1 MDIRRLSLFA
11 RVYETGSLTEAA
23 RDEFVSRQA
32 VSRAISQLE
41 GELGPLFTRMPR
53 GVRPTD
59 LACAI
64 YPHAKQ
70 AVEACAAIEGE
81 ALRFARGAAGAL
93 RLAVEANA
101 ALTLPLDLM
110 AAYRRARPGVELH
123 VVSLPGGMVLDQ
135 LREGRVDA
143 VVAGPAPDADLA
155 FAPIFSSTLSV
166 VFSAKAFGDLSEGD
180 GGTGASGSGAGS
192 PDGGVGAQG
201 GGVGSPAGT
210 AGVRDG
216 GTGASGGALVLGPEA
231 LAGRTIFGVAPDNYV
246 ERLLVPYLAERGIDA
261 RVVFDVTDTMLATS
275 EMEVGAGGVI
285 VEDGGAGR
293 RFGDARYVHVRLVG
307 EDAPRWQV
315 GVVYRQGV
323 PCAPVARD
331 FAAFAQGQVDAA
343 EGGNDGGWGGC

>member
-64 YPHAKQ
+64 YPRAKQ

-101 ALTLPLDLM
+101 ALTLPLDLT

-123 VVSLPGGMVLDQ
+123 VVSLPGGMALDQ

-166 VFSAKAFGDLSEGD
+166 VFSAKAFGDLSEGG
-180 GGTGASGSGAGS
+180 GGT
-192 PDGGVGAQG
+192 
-201 GGVGSPAGT
+201 GSPAGA
-210 AGVRDG
+210 AGGVGMQAGAAGAQGSTVG
-216 GTGASGGALVLGPEA
+216 GAGASGGALVLGPEA

-315 GVVYRQGV
+315 GVVYRQGA

-343 EGGNDGGWGGC
+343 EGGSDGGWGGR

>member
-101 ALTLPLDLM
+101 ALTLPLDLT

-123 VVSLPGGMVLDQ
+123 VVSLPGGMALDQ

-166 VFSAKAFGDLSEGD
+166 VFSAKAFGGLSEG
-180 GGTGASGSGAGS
+180 GNGETGTS
-192 PDGGVGAQG
+192 G
-201 GGVGSPAGT
+201 GGVDARGGGEGSPGGT
-210 AGVRDG
+210 AGARDG
-216 GTGASGGALVLGPEA
+216 GTGVQGGGAAGGALVLGPEA

-315 GVVYRQGV
+315 GVVYRQGA
-323 PCAPVARD
+323 PCAPVACD

-343 EGGNDGGWGGC
+343 EGGGDGRRGGR

>member
-101 ALTLPLDLM
+101 ALTLPLDLT

-123 VVSLPGGMVLDQ
+123 VVSLPGGMALDQ

-166 VFSAKAFGDLSEGD
+166 VFSAKAFGDLSEG
-180 GGTGASGSGAGS
+180 GNGGAGS
-192 PDGGVGAQG
+192 PAGAAGGVGMQAGAAGAQG
-201 GGVGSPAGT
+201 STVGG
-210 AGVRDG
+210 AGV
-216 GTGASGGALVLGPEA
+216 SGGALVLGPEA

-246 ERLLVPYLAERGIDA
+246 ERLLVPYLVERGIDA

-315 GVVYRQGV
+315 GVVYRQGA

-343 EGGNDGGWGGC
+343 EGGSDGRRGGR

>member
-101 ALTLPLDLM
+101 ALTLPLDLT

-123 VVSLPGGMVLDQ
+123 VVSLPGGMALDQ

-166 VFSAKAFGDLSEGD
+166 VFSAKAFGDLSEG
-180 GGTGASGSGAGS
+180 G
-192 PDGGVGAQG
+192 
-201 GGVGSPAGT
+201 
-210 AGVRDG
+210 G

-315 GVVYRQGV
+315 GVVYRQGA

-343 EGGNDGGWGGC
+343 EGGSDGGWGGR

>member
-101 ALTLPLDLM
+101 ALTLPLDLT

-123 VVSLPGGMVLDQ
+123 VVSLPGGMALDQ

-180 GGTGASGSGAGS
+180 GGTGASGSGAG
-192 PDGGVGAQG
+192 A
-201 GGVGSPAGT
+201 
-210 AGVRDG
+210 R
-216 GTGASGGALVLGPEA
+216 GGALVLGPEA

-315 GVVYRQGV
+315 GVVYRQGA

-343 EGGNDGGWGGC
+343 EGGSDGGWGGR

>member
-1 MDIRRLSLFA
+1 
-11 RVYETGSLTEAA
+11 
-23 RDEFVSRQA
+23 
-32 VSRAISQLE
+32 
-41 GELGPLFTRMPR
+41 MPR

-64 YPHAKQ
+64 YPRAKQ

-101 ALTLPLDLM
+101 ALTLPLDLT

-123 VVSLPGGMVLDQ
+123 VVSLPGGMALDQ

-166 VFSAKAFGDLSEGD
+166 VFSAKAFGDLSEG
-180 GGTGASGSGAGS
+180 G
-192 PDGGVGAQG
+192 
-201 GGVGSPAGT
+201 
-210 AGVRDG
+210 G

-246 ERLLVPYLAERGIDA
+246 ERLLVPYLVERGIDA

-315 GVVYRQGV
+315 GVVYRQGA

-343 EGGNDGGWGGC
+343 EGGSDGRRGGR

>member
-101 ALTLPLDLM
+101 ALTLPLDLT

-166 VFSAKAFGDLSEGD
+166 VFSAKAFGDLSEGG

-315 GVVYRQGV
+315 GVVYRQGA

-343 EGGNDGGWGGC
+343 EGGSDGGWGGR

>member
-101 ALTLPLDLM
+101 ALTLPLDLT

-123 VVSLPGGMVLDQ
+123 VVSLPGGMALDQ

-180 GGTGASGSGAGS
+180 GGTGASGSGAG
-192 PDGGVGAQG
+192 A
-201 GGVGSPAGT
+201 
-210 AGVRDG
+210 R
-216 GTGASGGALVLGPEA
+216 GGALVLGPEA

-315 GVVYRQGV
+315 GVVYRQGA

-343 EGGNDGGWGGC
+343 EGGSDGGRGGR

>member
-64 YPHAKQ
+64 YPHVKQ

-81 ALRFARGAAGAL
+81 ALRFARGAAGAP

-101 ALTLPLDLM
+101 ALTLPLDLT

-123 VVSLPGGMVLDQ
+123 VVSLPGGMAFDQ

-166 VFSAKAFGDLSEGD
+166 VFSAKAFGDLSEG
-180 GGTGASGSGAGS
+180 
-192 PDGGVGAQG
+192 
-201 GGVGSPAGT
+201 
-210 AGVRDG
+210 DG

-315 GVVYRQGV
+315 GVVYRQGA

-343 EGGNDGGWGGC
+343 EGGSDGRRGGS

>member
-101 ALTLPLDLM
+101 ALTLPLDLT

-123 VVSLPGGMVLDQ
+123 VVSLPGGMALDQ

-166 VFSAKAFGDLSEGD
+166 VFSAKAFGDLSEG
-180 GGTGASGSGAGS
+180 GS
-192 PDGGVGAQG
+192 
-201 GGVGSPAGT
+201 
-210 AGVRDG
+210 

-315 GVVYRQGV
+315 GVVYRQGA

-343 EGGNDGGWGGC
+343 EGGSDGGWGGR

>member
-101 ALTLPLDLM
+101 ALTLPLDLT

-123 VVSLPGGMVLDQ
+123 VVSLPGGMALDQ

-166 VFSAKAFGDLSEGD
+166 VFSAKAFGDLSEG
-180 GGTGASGSGAGS
+180 GSGAG
-192 PDGGVGAQG
+192 A
-201 GGVGSPAGT
+201 
-210 AGVRDG
+210 R
-216 GTGASGGALVLGPEA
+216 GGALVLGPEA

-315 GVVYRQGV
+315 GVVYRQGA

-343 EGGNDGGWGGC
+343 EGGSDGRRGGR

>member
-101 ALTLPLDLM
+101 ALTLPLDLT

-123 VVSLPGGMVLDQ
+123 VVSLPGGMALDQ

-155 FAPIFSSTLSV
+155 FAPTFSSTLSV
-166 VFSAKAFGDLSEGD
+166 VFSAKAFGDLSEG
-180 GGTGASGSGAGS
+180 G
-192 PDGGVGAQG
+192 
-201 GGVGSPAGT
+201 
-210 AGVRDG
+210 G

-315 GVVYRQGV
+315 GVVYRQGA

-343 EGGNDGGWGGC
+343 EGGSDGGWGGR

>member
-81 ALRFARGAAGAL
+81 ALRFARGAAGVL
-93 RLAVEANA
+93 RLAVESNA
-101 ALTLPLDLM
+101 ALTLPLDLT

-123 VVSLPGGMVLDQ
+123 VVSLPGGMAFDQ

-180 GGTGASGSGAGS
+180 GGTGASGGGVDARGGGEGS
-192 PDGGVGAQG
+192 PG
-201 GGVGSPAGT
+201 GT
-210 AGVRDG
+210 AGARDG
-216 GTGASGGALVLGPEA
+216 GTGVQGGGAAGGALVLGPET

-315 GVVYRQGV
+315 GVVYRRDA

-343 EGGNDGGWGGC
+343 EGGSDGRRGGR

>member
-70 AVEACAAIEGE
+70 AVEACTAIEGE

-101 ALTLPLDLM
+101 ALTLPLDLT

-123 VVSLPGGMVLDQ
+123 VVSLPGGMALDQ

-180 GGTGASGSGAGS
+180 GGTGASGSGAG
-192 PDGGVGAQG
+192 A
-201 GGVGSPAGT
+201 
-210 AGVRDG
+210 R
-216 GTGASGGALVLGPEA
+216 GGALVLCPEA

-315 GVVYRQGV
+315 GVVYRQGA

-343 EGGNDGGWGGC
+343 EGGSDGGRGGR

>member
-64 YPHAKQ
+64 YPRAKQ

-101 ALTLPLDLM
+101 ALTLPLDLT

-123 VVSLPGGMVLDQ
+123 VVSLPGGMALDQ

-166 VFSAKAFGDLSEGD
+166 VFSAKAFGDLSEG
-180 GGTGASGSGAGS
+180 G
-192 PDGGVGAQG
+192 
-201 GGVGSPAGT
+201 
-210 AGVRDG
+210 G

-246 ERLLVPYLAERGIDA
+246 ERLLVPYLVERGIDA

-315 GVVYRQGV
+315 GVVYRQGA

-343 EGGNDGGWGGC
+343 EGGSDGRRGGR

>member
-81 ALRFARGAAGAL
+81 ALRFARGAAGVL

-101 ALTLPLDLM
+101 ALTLPLDLT

-123 VVSLPGGMVLDQ
+123 VVSLPGGMALDQ

-155 FAPIFSSTLSV
+155 FVPIFSSTLSV
-166 VFSAKAFGDLSEGD
+166 VFSAKAFGDLSEG
-180 GGTGASGSGAGS
+180 GN
-192 PDGGVGAQG
+192 GGVDARG
-201 GGVGSPAGT
+201 GGEGSPAGT

-216 GTGASGGALVLGPEA
+216 GTGASGGALALGPEA

-275 EMEVGAGGVI
+275 EMEVGVGGVI

-315 GVVYRQGV
+315 GVVYRQGA

-331 FAAFAQGQVDAA
+331 FAAFAQGQVDVA
-343 EGGNDGGWGGC
+343 EGGGDGRRGGS

>member
-101 ALTLPLDLM
+101 ALTLPLDLT

-123 VVSLPGGMVLDQ
+123 VVSLPGGMALDQ

-166 VFSAKAFGDLSEGD
+166 VFSAKAFGDLSEG
-180 GGTGASGSGAGS
+180 G
-192 PDGGVGAQG
+192 
-201 GGVGSPAGT
+201 
-210 AGVRDG
+210 G

-315 GVVYRQGV
+315 GVVYRQGA

-343 EGGNDGGWGGC
+343 EGGSDGRRGGR

>member
-101 ALTLPLDLM
+101 ALTLPLDLT

-123 VVSLPGGMVLDQ
+123 VVSLPGGMTLDQ

-155 FAPIFSSTLSV
+155 FVPIFSSTLSV
-166 VFSAKAFGDLSEGD
+166 VFSAKAFGDLSEGG

-201 GGVGSPAGT
+201 GGEGSPAGT

-216 GTGASGGALVLGPEA
+216 GTDASGGALVLCPEA

-315 GVVYRQGV
+315 GVVYRQGA

-343 EGGNDGGWGGC
+343 EGGSDGRRGGR

>member
-101 ALTLPLDLM
+101 ALTLPLDLT

-123 VVSLPGGMVLDQ
+123 VVSLPGGMALDQ

-166 VFSAKAFGDLSEGD
+166 VFSAKAFGDLSEGG

-201 GGVGSPAGT
+201 GGEGSPAGT

-216 GTGASGGALVLGPEA
+216 GADARGGALVLGPEA

-315 GVVYRQGV
+315 GVVYRQGA

-343 EGGNDGGWGGC
+343 EGGSDGRRGGR

>member
-101 ALTLPLDLM
+101 ALTLPLDLT

-155 FAPIFSSTLSV
+155 FAPIFSSTLLV
-166 VFSAKAFGDLSEGD
+166 VFSAKAFGDLSEGG
-180 GGTGASGSGAGS
+180 GGTGASGSGAG
-192 PDGGVGAQG
+192 A
-201 GGVGSPAGT
+201 
-210 AGVRDG
+210 R
-216 GTGASGGALVLGPEA
+216 GGALVLGPEA

-315 GVVYRQGV
+315 GVVYRQGA

-343 EGGNDGGWGGC
+343 EGGSDGGWGGR

>member
-101 ALTLPLDLM
+101 ALTLPLDLT

-123 VVSLPGGMVLDQ
+123 VVSLPGGMALDQ

-180 GGTGASGSGAGS
+180 GGTGASGSGAG
-192 PDGGVGAQG
+192 
-201 GGVGSPAGT
+201 
-210 AGVRDG
+210 
-216 GTGASGGALVLGPEA
+216 ASGGALVLCPEA

-315 GVVYRQGV
+315 GVVYRQGA

-343 EGGNDGGWGGC
+343 EGGSDGRRGGR

>member
-101 ALTLPLDLM
+101 ALTLPLDLT

-123 VVSLPGGMVLDQ
+123 VVSLPGGMALDQ

-143 VVAGPAPDADLA
+143 VVAGPAPDDDLV

-180 GGTGASGSGAGS
+180 GGTGASGSGAG
-192 PDGGVGAQG
+192 A
-201 GGVGSPAGT
+201 
-210 AGVRDG
+210 R
-216 GTGASGGALVLGPEA
+216 GGALVLGPEA

-307 EDAPRWQV
+307 DDAPRWQV
-315 GVVYRQGV
+315 GVVYRQGA

-331 FAAFAQGQVDAA
+331 FVAFAQGQVDAA
-343 EGGNDGGWGGC
+343 EGGSDGRRGGR

>member
-101 ALTLPLDLM
+101 ALTLPLDLT

-123 VVSLPGGMVLDQ
+123 VVSLPGGMALDQ

-166 VFSAKAFGDLSEGD
+166 VFSAKAFGDLSEG
-180 GGTGASGSGAGS
+180 G
-192 PDGGVGAQG
+192 
-201 GGVGSPAGT
+201 
-210 AGVRDG
+210 G

-246 ERLLVPYLAERGIDA
+246 ERLLVPYLVERGIDA

-315 GVVYRQGV
+315 GVVYRQGA

-343 EGGNDGGWGGC
+343 EGGSDGRRGGR

>member
-101 ALTLPLDLM
+101 ALTLPLDLT

-123 VVSLPGGMVLDQ
+123 VVSLPGGMAFDQ

-166 VFSAKAFGDLSEGD
+166 VFSAKAFGDLSEG
-180 GGTGASGSGAGS
+180 
-192 PDGGVGAQG
+192 
-201 GGVGSPAGT
+201 
-210 AGVRDG
+210 DG

-315 GVVYRQGV
+315 GVVYRQGA

-343 EGGNDGGWGGC
+343 EGGSDGRRGGS

>member
-1 MDIRRLSLFA
+1 ML
-11 RVYETGSLTEAA
+11 
-23 RDEFVSRQA
+23 
-32 VSRAISQLE
+32 
-41 GELGPLFTRMPR
+41 PTRNIEEP
-53 GVRPTD
+53 
-59 LACAI
+59 I

-101 ALTLPLDLM
+101 ALTLPLDLT

-123 VVSLPGGMVLDQ
+123 VVSLPGGMALDQ

-166 VFSAKAFGDLSEGD
+166 VFSAKAFRDLSEG
-180 GGTGASGSGAGS
+180 GNGGAGS
-192 PDGGVGAQG
+192 PAGAAGGVGMQAGAAGAQG
-201 GGVGSPAGT
+201 STVGGA
-210 AGVRDG
+210 
-216 GTGASGGALVLGPEA
+216 GASGGALVLGPEA

-315 GVVYRQGV
+315 GVVYRQGA

-343 EGGNDGGWGGC
+343 EGGSDGRRGGR

>member
-101 ALTLPLDLM
+101 ALTLPLDLT

-123 VVSLPGGMVLDQ
+123 VVSLPGGMALDQ

-166 VFSAKAFGDLSEGD
+166 VFSAKAFGDLSEGG
-180 GGTGASGSGAGS
+180 GGTGASGSGAG
-192 PDGGVGAQG
+192 A
-201 GGVGSPAGT
+201 
-210 AGVRDG
+210 R
-216 GTGASGGALVLGPEA
+216 GGALVLCPEA

-315 GVVYRQGV
+315 GVVYRQGA

-331 FAAFAQGQVDAA
+331 FAVFAQGQVDAA
-343 EGGNDGGWGGC
+343 EGGSDGRRGGR

>member
-101 ALTLPLDLM
+101 ALTLPLDLT

-123 VVSLPGGMVLDQ
+123 VVSLPGGMALDQ

-166 VFSAKAFGDLSEGD
+166 VFSAKAFGDLSEGG

-315 GVVYRQGV
+315 GVVYRQGA

-343 EGGNDGGWGGC
+343 EGGSDGGWGGR

>member
-101 ALTLPLDLM
+101 ALTLPLDLT

-123 VVSLPGGMVLDQ
+123 VVSLPGGMALDQ

-166 VFSAKAFGDLSEGD
+166 VFSAKAFGDLSEGG
-180 GGTGASGSGAGS
+180 GGTGASGSGAG
-192 PDGGVGAQG
+192 A
-201 GGVGSPAGT
+201 
-210 AGVRDG
+210 R
-216 GTGASGGALVLGPEA
+216 GGALVLGPEA

-315 GVVYRQGV
+315 GVVYRQGA

-343 EGGNDGGWGGC
+343 EGGSDGGWGGR